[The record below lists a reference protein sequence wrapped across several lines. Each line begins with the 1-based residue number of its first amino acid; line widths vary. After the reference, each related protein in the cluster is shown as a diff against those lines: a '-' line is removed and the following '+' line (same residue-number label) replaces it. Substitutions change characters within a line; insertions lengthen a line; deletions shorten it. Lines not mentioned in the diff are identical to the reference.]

1 MGNRS
6 RCCVPTR
13 PSQPR
18 REANGPSLTGRCLG
32 TIVGSGLREGRH
44 SWKVPMGQERLPG
57 KGCSHGALQGYW
69 CQPGRKRGP
78 RREESCGQQRRD
90 VVRRQEAAGSRRA
103 WGLRAG
109 EGGRLCPAAVGTP
122 LRPLVPAHAY
132 QMGLSLGSP
141 GMLSVDGSG
150 PERKGRATRRLKP
163 WSRGA
168 EGEASVR
175 SFVLMRD
182 VWVRDAAMTLAS
194 LHVWPWVS
202 RL

>member
-18 REANGPSLTGRCLG
+18 REANGPSLTGRSLG

-44 SWKVPMGQERLPG
+44 SWKVPVGQERLPG
-57 KGCSHGALQGYW
+57 KDCSHGALQGYW
-69 CQPGRKRGP
+69 CQPGRNGGP
-78 RREESCGQQRRD
+78 GERKVVEEPGPQDQQRRD
-90 VVRRQEAAGSRRA
+90 VVHRQEAAGSRRA

-122 LRPLVPAHAY
+122 LRPLVPTHAY
-132 QMGLSLGSP
+132 QMGLPLGSP
-141 GMLSVDGSG
+141 GMLSVDGRG
-150 PERKGRATRRLKP
+150 PEWKGRATRRLKP

-168 EGEASVR
+168 EVR
-175 SFVLMRD
+175 LQ
-182 VWVRDAAMTLAS
+182 
-194 LHVWPWVS
+194 
-202 RL
+202 